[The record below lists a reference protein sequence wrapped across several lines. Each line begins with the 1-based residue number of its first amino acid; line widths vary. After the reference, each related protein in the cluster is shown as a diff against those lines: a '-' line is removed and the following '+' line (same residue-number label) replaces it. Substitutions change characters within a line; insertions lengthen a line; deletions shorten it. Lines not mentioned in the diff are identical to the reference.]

1 MRYHEPAV
9 GLKLTCE
16 ARDLVAHGVALRCGQ
31 GVELL
36 LQDVGG
42 LHQIPVF
49 IERSESVVETAWRD
63 FVIAKTCV
71 IEQLIEHAGL
81 SERGHT
87 RERRLMCVGHAAF
100 EGPRRPLHRSHGLWR
115 TPHRECEMAAAF
127 QYAIHS
133 AAASMPM
140 MATCGCRRANVRAGS
155 PVPDAMSS
163 ILSPGRAASA
173 SSKASPT
180 GASCGRKVKF
190 FGDGVPVGLIVV
202 SVHIASH
209 V

>member
-71 IEQLIEHAGL
+71 IEQLIEHAGQ

-87 RERRLMCVGHAAF
+87 RERRLLRVKNAAF
-100 EGPRRPLHRSHGLWR
+100 EGPRRPFHRSHGLCR
-115 TPHRECEMAAAF
+115 TPHNKNKKTTTK
-127 QYAIHS
+127 QNAIHF
-133 AAASMPM
+133 AAASQ
-140 MATCGCRRANVRAGS
+140 R
-155 PVPDAMSS
+155 
-163 ILSPGRAASA
+163 
-173 SSKASPT
+173 
-180 GASCGRKVKF
+180 
-190 FGDGVPVGLIVV
+190 V
-202 SVHIASH
+202 SYSMT
-209 V
+209 

>member
-63 FVIAKTCV
+63 FEITKTRV
-71 IEQLIEHAGL
+71 IEQLILHAGL
-81 SERGHT
+81 SVRSHT
-87 RERRLMCVGHAAF
+87 HKRQQKRNGHAAF
-100 EGPRRPLHRSHGLWR
+100 EGPRRPLHRSHGLW
-115 TPHRECEMAAAF
+115 
-127 QYAIHS
+127 
-133 AAASMPM
+133 
-140 MATCGCRRANVRAGS
+140 
-155 PVPDAMSS
+155 
-163 ILSPGRAASA
+163 
-173 SSKASPT
+173 
-180 GASCGRKVKF
+180 
-190 FGDGVPVGLIVV
+190 
-202 SVHIASH
+202 
-209 V
+209 

>member
-87 RERRLMCVGHAAF
+87 RERRLMRVGT
-100 EGPRRPLHRSHGLWR
+100 RPLK
-115 TPHRECEMAAAF
+115 A
-127 QYAIHS
+127 
-133 AAASMPM
+133 
-140 MATCGCRRANVRAGS
+140 
-155 PVPDAMSS
+155 
-163 ILSPGRAASA
+163 RAAH
-173 SSKASPT
+173 
-180 GASCGRKVKF
+180 C
-190 FGDGVPVGLIVV
+190 IVV
-202 SVHIASH
+202 MVSGVLHTANAKWPPRFSTRYISRQPRSGSRTA
-209 V
+209 

>member
-87 RERRLMCVGHAAF
+87 RERRLMRVGHAAF

-127 QYAIHS
+127 QYAIHF
-133 AAASMPM
+133 AAASQRVSNSMTPK
-140 MATCGCRRANVRAGS
+140 RQR
-155 PVPDAMSS
+155 
-163 ILSPGRAASA
+163 ILSSA

-180 GASCGRKVKF
+180 GASCGRKAKF

>member
-63 FVIAKTCV
+63 FVIAETCV

-87 RERRLMCVGHAAF
+87 RERRLMRVGHAAF

-127 QYAIHS
+127 QYAIHF
-133 AAASMPM
+133 AAASHSTGSSAVSASCCSRP
-140 MATCGCRRANVRAGS
+140 AARLPRYVSRTEPRRPFRIRGVEYARDHDY
-155 PVPDAMSS
+155 DAMGGAA
-163 ILSPGRAASA
+163 LQGPRA
-173 SSKASPT
+173 
-180 GASCGRKVKF
+180 RRE
-190 FGDGVPVGLIVV
+190 
-202 SVHIASH
+202 
-209 V
+209 